1 MILLYVLHF
10 SPYWLSMK
18 VLCRG
23 ALCHMLVMHLILP
36 FYISMWCVHVC
47 HRLGTGW
54 LSTSHGSC
62 WPLPNVVP
70 VLCHV
75 SCTHALWF
83 LHGKEVLLCMWCE
96 CFYCYQFC
104 RKMDLAYW
112 KLILSAWHPIRWR
125 LTNTSL
131 KHLHVVFL
139 QLYKLLQNKLLGICN
154 WTTFWRRKSID
165 W

>member
-1 MILLYVLHF
+1 MHGVTYLVVIHLVFTF
-10 SPYWLSMK
+10 SYFN
-18 VLCRG
+18 VVC
-23 ALCHMLVMHLILP
+23 
-36 FYISMWCVHVC
+36 FHVC

-62 WPLPNVVP
+62 WPLPDVVP

-83 LHGKEVLLCMWCE
+83 LHGKEALLCMWCE

-125 LTNTSL
+125 LTNISL
-131 KHLHVVFL
+131 KPLHVVFL
-139 QLYKLLQNKLLGICN
+139 QLNLCYSIFIKSTYTTHNKLGILG
-154 WTTFWRRKSID
+154 KGQP
-165 W
+165 